1 MGEAHREQRAAP
13 MQSSVS
19 WTLLGLIIERP
30 SYAYELSQRFGR
42 IYGTALELSS
52 ISHAYTAI
60 GRLKD
65 RGLVEESPGTR
76 VGRQPRPHYYAT
88 ATGLAS
94 YHEWLIGQVG
104 AERRRQKVFLL
115 QLTALADPR
124 DLDRAMG
131 IISDYEQA
139 CLAETCAT
147 PIARDGADAG
157 PHLQARLIAEQ
168 KRLSTGA
175 NIQWARFA
183 RSEIKALAARRAQTA
198 GNGGAGNGGPS
209 DGGAGNGA
217 TEGRGKPG
225 DER

>member
-1 MGEAHREQRAAP
+1 MQGNVRYDRVMGEADREQRVTP
-13 MQSSVS
+13 MQSSVN

-42 IYGTALELSS
+42 IYGNALSLSS
-52 ISHAYTAI
+52 VSHAYTAI

-65 RGLVEESPGTR
+65 RGLVEEVPGTR
-76 VGRQPRPHYYAT
+76 VGRQPRPHYHAT
-88 ATGLAS
+88 AIGLTA

-104 AERRRQKVFLL
+104 EERRRQKVFML

-124 DLDRAMG
+124 DLERAMG

-147 PIARDGADAG
+147 PLARNEVEGEAVDAG
-157 PHLQARLIAEQ
+157 PHLQTKLIAEQ

-183 RSEIKALAARRAQTA
+183 RSEIRALAGRRTTRTNGAM
-198 GNGGAGNGGPS
+198 GNG
-209 DGGAGNGA
+209 
-217 TEGRGKPG
+217 R
-225 DER
+225 DEHDSR